1 MTYAEIKQ
9 ELGVKK
15 LEFFNVLNEAG
26 EASEWN
32 RAQTLPGDF
41 ILLHNETIPS
51 LTPEAAG
58 LFLKRKEDRVFEDG
72 IPHRVFVLCKS
83 DKTAAFAG

>member
-1 MTYAEIKQ
+1 MNYAEIKQ

-15 LEFFNVLNEAG
+15 LEFFNVTNEAG

-32 RAQTLPGDF
+32 RAQTLSGDF
-41 ILLHNETIPS
+41 ILLHNGTIAS
-51 LTPEAAG
+51 LLESSG
-58 LFLKRKEDRVFEDG
+58 LFLKRKEDRTFEDG
-72 IPHRVFVLCKS
+72 IPHRVFILCSS

>member
-1 MTYAEIKQ
+1 MTYNEIKE
-9 ELGVKK
+9 ELDIKK

-32 RAQTLPGDF
+32 RACTISGDF
-41 ILLHNETIPS
+41 VLLHNEAIPS
-51 LTPEAAG
+51 ILESSG
-58 LFLKRKEDRVFEDG
+58 LFLKRKEDRTFEDG
-72 IPHRVFVLCKS
+72 IPHRVFILCSS